1 MKITGKVHRTALVTI
16 FLLTSGWGCA
26 TTPQKSD
33 KPTTAW
39 GPGQNLTQ
47 LLDLMKSTE
56 GQRQVTPPATGT
68 STLPSPGDGG
78 PGAFLKQMVALMEAP
93 SAQRQVM
100 IPVPGA
106 SASPSPVEP
115 LRDEPVPSMDPLP
128 AIPSALPATE
138 TPPLAASTGT
148 GEGSPGAAPE
158 AAAFKPKEREK
169 IRGTVQP
176 ATPRVETAA
185 LTLRLSPPANSDSLR
200 SRGEILSAE
209 QPYRIGPEDVI
220 KVDVWEEKNLTVE
233 VSVRPDGGISL
244 PLINYVQAAGLT
256 PMELAN
262 DITMKLRAYY
272 KAPQVTVIVTQ
283 INASKIYVTG
293 NVRKPGYYP
302 LRQEMTV
309 LQGLSQAGGF
319 TEFASPRSIKII
331 GAIGTNQEI
340 RKVNFYRMI
349 EEAGKGNYIL
359 KPGDTIVVP

>member
-1 MKITGKVHRTALVTI
+1 M
-16 FLLTSGWGCA
+16 
-26 TTPQKSD
+26 
-33 KPTTAW
+33 
-39 GPGQNLTQ
+39 
-47 LLDLMKSTE
+47 
-56 GQRQVTPPATGT
+56 
-68 STLPSPGDGG
+68 
-78 PGAFLKQMVALMEAP
+78 KQMVALMEAP

-100 IPVPGA
+100 IPVPEA

-115 LRDEPVPSMDPLP
+115 LRDEPVPAMDPLP

-138 TPPLAASTGT
+138 TPPLAASTGA
-148 GEGSPGAAPE
+148 GEGAPGAAPE